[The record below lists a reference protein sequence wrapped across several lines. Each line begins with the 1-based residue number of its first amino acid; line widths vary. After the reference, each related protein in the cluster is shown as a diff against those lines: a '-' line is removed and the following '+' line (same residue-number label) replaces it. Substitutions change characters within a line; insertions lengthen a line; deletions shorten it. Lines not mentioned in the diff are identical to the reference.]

1 MLGLDGTN
9 LTIKSGQKNT
19 VDLVKEILKRSKV
32 DTFGFQATLDICSM
46 KALIPLVP
54 NLVFDRFNWYEEK
67 TAAIAEGTTFT
78 KSIKILTVND
88 CNKALSTLFG
98 SKFGNLES
106 LYVPVNAL
114 QNDSILM
121 LIKGLESMPKLK
133 LLDLSYVIMG
143 PNHKL
148 NGTKV
153 FKK

>member
-1 MLGLDGTN
+1 M
-9 LTIKSGQKNT
+9 
-19 VDLVKEILKRSKV
+19 
-32 DTFGFQATLDICSM
+32 FQATLDIYSM
-46 KALIPLVP
+46 RALIPLVP

-67 TAAIAEGTTFT
+67 TAAIAEGTTNT
-78 KSIKILTVND
+78 KSLKIYTVND

-98 SKFGNLES
+98 SKFGNLEV
-106 LYVPVNAL
+106 LHVPINTL

-143 PNHKL
+143 PNQKI

-153 FKK
+153 YKKQTDIYKLLAGVSMNVKYT